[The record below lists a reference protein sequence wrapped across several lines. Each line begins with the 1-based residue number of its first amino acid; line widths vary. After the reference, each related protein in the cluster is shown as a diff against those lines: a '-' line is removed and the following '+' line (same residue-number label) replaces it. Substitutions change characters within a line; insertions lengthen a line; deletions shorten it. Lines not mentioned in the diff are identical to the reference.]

1 MLSDEE
7 RKQRKCEYDQQYR
20 AKNIER
26 KREYDRQYRANNS
39 EKLREKWRKES
50 AKRREKWKKGLV
62 QKPEYMITSRSY
74 MNSYMREYRKN
85 NPEICQK
92 TTKNFYDSNPHY
104 HALYS
109 IAKSLKMK
117 VSELPSELVEAKIA
131 ILTVKRKVKELA
143 K

>member
-50 AKRREKWKKGLV
+50 AKRR
-62 QKPEYMITSRSY
+62 ITSRSY